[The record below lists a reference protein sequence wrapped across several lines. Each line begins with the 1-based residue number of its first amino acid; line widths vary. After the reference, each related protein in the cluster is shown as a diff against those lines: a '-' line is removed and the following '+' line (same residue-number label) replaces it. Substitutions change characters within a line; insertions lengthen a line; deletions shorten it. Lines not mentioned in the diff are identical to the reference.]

1 MRPPARDRDGD
12 DNNPAASSDNSDE
25 QIEEADEGMI
35 FGEGGE
41 DEMIE
46 MGEGG
51 EDEMVVDEHGGE
63 EGEIEANE
71 DN

>member
-35 FGEGGE
+35 FGEGG
-41 DEMIE
+41 
-46 MGEGG
+46 
-51 EDEMVVDEHGGE
+51 
-63 EGEIEANE
+63 
-71 DN
+71 